1 MRIVLGLDGSPSSIH
16 ARDLVAGLPWPDGTT
31 ITLVT
36 AFDVPVAW
44 FMEAPA
50 PSDWLT
56 AAQDGL
62 RRQAD
67 DALAELAGPLEGHGW
82 TIERRVAEGRAATE
96 IMAAADDVE
105 ADLIVVGSRG
115 RGPIGTML
123 LGSVSAEVASGARR
137 SVLVARGRQASRL
150 LVATDGSSCSA
161 GIPEALAA
169 LGVFSGREAVTLSVA
184 PVDSPGFALL
194 VNLYTLGTEQAGP
207 TPDEVLARHRDL
219 AEDAARQLAE
229 RGIPATAEARTGDAA
244 HEIIAAAREHH
255 TDLIVTGSRCLEGI
269 DRWFLGS
276 VARNVLV
283 HADASVLVIRPG
295 TARPSS

>member
-1 MRIVLGLDGSPSSIH
+1 MRIVLALDGSPSSIQ
-16 ARDLVAGLPWPDGTT
+16 ARDLVAALPWPDDTT

-36 AFDVPVAW
+36 AFDVPVSW
-44 FMEAPA
+44 FMEVPA

-56 AAQDGL
+56 DAENGL
-62 RRQAD
+62 RRQAG

-82 TIERRVAEGRAATE
+82 TIEQRVAEGRAATE
-96 IMAAADDVE
+96 ILATADDLG

-123 LGSVSAEVASGARR
+123 LGSVSAEIASGSRR
-137 SVLVARGRQASRL
+137 SVLVARGSEATRL

-161 GIPEALAA
+161 GLPQA
-169 LGVFSGREAVTLSVA
+169 LGDFGVFAGREAVALSVA
-184 PVDSPGFALL
+184 PVDSPGFAML
-194 VNLYTLGTEQAGP
+194 VNLYTLGSEQTAA
-207 TPDEVLARHRDL
+207 TRDELLASHRGF
-219 AEDAARQLAE
+219 AEDTARQLTDL
-229 RGIPATAEARTGDAA
+229 GIRATAEARTGDAA

-255 TDLIVTGSRCLEGI
+255 ADLIVTGSRCLEGV

-283 HADASVLVIRPG
+283 HAEASVLVVRPG
-295 TARPSS
+295 AVPAAT